1 MSMTLQHLAQ
11 GIAAV
16 PEAATGLVIEGL
28 TSDSRK
34 AGEGFVF
41 VAIPGELADGALFAK
56 AAIANGA
63 VAVVAGHDADL
74 ELGDDAVV
82 LRTDNPRLALSL
94 MAARLYAPQPDIVVA
109 VTGTNGKTSVAS
121 FVRQIWT
128 ILGLPAASVGTV
140 GIVSPSG
147 TRKLAHTTPDPVEI
161 HGALQVLSG
170 EHVSHVALEASSHG
184 LAQYRLHGVRVA
196 AAGFTNLTRDHL
208 DYHKTF
214 EAYLDA
220 KMMLFEEVLGEGASA
235 IINADMPEA
244 ETIVARCKARGL
256 VVSTVGTGGNALQIV
271 SAEPQGFGQQL
282 RIKGRD
288 GEYSVYLPLVGRF
301 QADNAVMAVALVVAA
316 GGSEPHAVRALEQ
329 LCGATGRLELVA
341 TTHKGAPVFVDY
353 AHTPDALEHAL
364 DSLRPY
370 VTGKLYV
377 VFGAGGD
384 RDKGKRPEM
393 GAVAARAADVA
404 IVTDDNPR
412 SEDPSTIRAEIM
424 AACPEAIE
432 TGDRAEAIST
442 AIGKLEQGD
451 VLVVA
456 GKGHETGQTVG
467 KTVIPFSDHEAVLAC
482 TSGQVANG

>member
-1 MSMTLQHLAQ
+1 MSMTLQHLAH
-11 GIAAV
+11 GIAEV
-16 PEAATGLVIEGL
+16 PQTAAELVIEGL

-41 VAIPGELADGALFAK
+41 VAIPGELADGASFAK
-56 AAIANGA
+56 AAVANGA
-63 VAVVAGHDADL
+63 VAVVACHDAEL
-74 ELGDDAVV
+74 NLGDEAVI

-94 MAARLYAPQPDIVVA
+94 MVARLYAPQPDIVVA

-121 FVRQIWT
+121 FVRQIWS

-161 HGALQVLSG
+161 HGALQALSA

-220 KMMLFEEVLGEGASA
+220 KMMLFEEVLGESACA

-244 ETIVARCKARGL
+244 ETIIARCNARGL
-256 VVSTVGTGGNALQIV
+256 VVSTVGTGGKALQIV

-329 LCGATGRLELVA
+329 LRGATGRLELVA

-393 GAVAARAADVA
+393 GAVAARAGDIA

-412 SEDPSTIRAEIM
+412 SEEPSTIRAEIM
-424 AACPEAIE
+424 AACPGAIE
-432 TGDRAEAIST
+432 IGDRADAIAT

-467 KTVIPFSDHEAVLAC
+467 KTVIPFSDHAAVLAC

>member
-34 AGEGFVF
+34 AGKGSVF
-41 VAIPGELADGALFAK
+41 VAIPGELADGASFAK
-56 AAIANGA
+56 AAVANGA
-63 VAVVAGHDADL
+63 VAVVASHDADL
-74 ELGDDAVV
+74 NLGDDAVI

-121 FVRQIWT
+121 FVRQIWS

-161 HGALQVLSG
+161 HGALQALSG

-184 LAQYRLHGVRVA
+184 LAQYRLHGVRMA

-244 ETIVARCKARGL
+244 SQIIKRCEARGL
-256 VVSTVGTGGNALQIV
+256 VVSTVGTAGKGLQIV

-282 RIKGRD
+282 RIKSRD

-341 TTHKGAPVFVDY
+341 ATHKGAPVFVDY

-424 AACPEAIE
+424 AACPEAVEI
-432 TGDRAEAIST
+432 GDRAEAIST

>member
-1 MSMTLQHLAQ
+1 MTRSSCA
-11 GIAAV
+11 
-16 PEAATGLVIEGL
+16 
-28 TSDSRK
+28 R
-34 AGEGFVF
+34 
-41 VAIPGELADGALFAK
+41 
-56 AAIANGA
+56 
-63 VAVVAGHDADL
+63 
-74 ELGDDAVV
+74 
-82 LRTDNPRLALSL
+82 DNPRLALSL

-121 FVRQIWT
+121 FVRQIWS

-161 HGALQVLSG
+161 HGALRRCQVSMSAM
-170 EHVSHVALEASSHG
+170 SHWRHPVTGWRSTGSWCA
-184 LAQYRLHGVRVA
+184 YRGC
-196 AAGFTNLTRDHL
+196 AGFTNLTRDHL

-220 KMMLFEEVLGEGASA
+220 KMMLFEQVLGEGATA
-235 IINADMPEA
+235 IINSDMPDA
-244 ETIVARCKARGL
+244 QTIIERCKARAL
-256 VVSTVGTGGNALQIV
+256 VVSTVGASGSALQIV

-282 RIKGRD
+282 HIKGRD
-288 GEYSVYLPLVGRF
+288 GEYEVYLPLVGRF

-316 GGSEPHAVRALEQ
+316 GGSEAHAVRALEQ
-329 LCGATGRLELVA
+329 LRGATGRLELVA
-341 TTHKGAPVFVDY
+341 TTATGAPVFVDY

-364 DSLRPY
+364 VSLRPY
-370 VTGKLYV
+370 ATGKLVV

-412 SEDPSTIRAEIM
+412 SEDPATIRAEIR
-424 AACPEAIE
+424 AACPASLEI
-432 TGDRAEAIST
+432 GDRAEAIAT
-442 AIGKLEQGD
+442 AIGQLEQGD

-467 KTVIPFSDHEAVLAC
+467 QKVIPFSDHEAVLAC

>member
-11 GIAAV
+11 GIAEV
-16 PEAATGLVIEGL
+16 PQTAAELVIEGL

-41 VAIPGELADGALFAK
+41 VAIPGELADGASFAK
-56 AAIANGA
+56 AAVANGA
-63 VAVVAGHDADL
+63 VAVVAGHDAEL
-74 ELGDDAVV
+74 NLGDEAVI

-121 FVRQIWT
+121 FVRQIWS

-161 HGALQVLSG
+161 HGALQALSG

-220 KMMLFEEVLGEGASA
+220 KMMLFEEVLGEGACA

-244 ETIVARCKARGL
+244 ETIIARCNARGL
-256 VVSTVGTGGNALQIV
+256 VVSTVGTGGKALQIV

-282 RIKGRD
+282 RVKGRD
-288 GEYSVYLPLVGRF
+288 GEYNVYLPLVGRF

-329 LCGATGRLELVA
+329 LRGATGRLELVA

-393 GAVAARAADVA
+393 GAVAARAGDIA

-424 AACPEAIE
+424 AACPGAIE
-432 TGDRAEAIST
+432 IGDRAEAIAT

>member
-1 MSMTLQHLAQ
+1 LL
-11 GIAAV
+11 
-16 PEAATGLVIEGL
+16 P
-28 TSDSRK
+28 
-34 AGEGFVF
+34 F
-41 VAIPGELADGALFAK
+41 PGELADGASFAK
-56 AAIANGA
+56 AAVANGA
-63 VAVVAGHDADL
+63 VAVVASHDADL
-74 ELGDDAVV
+74 NLGDDAVI

-121 FVRQIWT
+121 FVRQIWS

-161 HGALQVLSG
+161 HGALQALSG

-244 ETIVARCKARGL
+244 DAIIKRCEARGL
-256 VVSTVGTGGNALQIV
+256 VVSTVGTAGKGLQIV

-282 RIKGRD
+282 RIKSRD

-341 TTHKGAPVFVDY
+341 ATHKGAPVFVDY

-424 AACPEAIE
+424 AACPEAVEI
-432 TGDRAEAIST
+432 GDRAEAIST

>member
-1 MSMTLQHLAQ
+1 
-11 GIAAV
+11 
-16 PEAATGLVIEGL
+16 
-28 TSDSRK
+28 
-34 AGEGFVF
+34 
-41 VAIPGELADGALFAK
+41 
-56 AAIANGA
+56 
-63 VAVVAGHDADL
+63 
-74 ELGDDAVV
+74 
-82 LRTDNPRLALSL
+82 
-94 MAARLYAPQPDIVVA
+94 
-109 VTGTNGKTSVAS
+109 
-121 FVRQIWT
+121 
-128 ILGLPAASVGTV
+128 
-140 GIVSPSG
+140 
-147 TRKLAHTTPDPVEI
+147 
-161 HGALQVLSG
+161 
-170 EHVSHVALEASSHG
+170 
-184 LAQYRLHGVRVA
+184 
-196 AAGFTNLTRDHL
+196 
-208 DYHKTF
+208 
-214 EAYLDA
+214 
-220 KMMLFEEVLGEGASA
+220 MMLFEEVLGEGASA

-244 ETIVARCKARGL
+244 DAIIKRCEARGL
-256 VVSTVGTGGNALQIV
+256 VVSTVGTAGKGLQIV

-282 RIKGRD
+282 HIKGRD

-424 AACPEAIE
+424 AACPEAA
-432 TGDRAEAIST
+432 GNRR
-442 AIGKLEQGD
+442 QGRSNFHCHWQARTRRC
-451 VLVVA
+451 A
-456 GKGHETGQTVG
+456 GGCRQGT
-467 KTVIPFSDHEAVLAC
+467 
-482 TSGQVANG
+482 

>member
-1 MSMTLQHLAQ
+1 MSMKLHQLVQ
-11 GIAAV
+11 GIAQV
-16 PEAATGLVIEGL
+16 PDNARDLVVEGL

-34 AGEGFVF
+34 AGKGFVF
-41 VAIPGELADGALFAK
+41 IAIAGELADGASFAR
-56 AAIANGA
+56 AAVVNGA
-63 VAVVAGHDADL
+63 VAVVAGHDVSLDL
-74 ELGDDAVV
+74 DDEVIV
-82 LRTDNPRLALSL
+82 LRVDNPRLALSL

-121 FVRQIWT
+121 FVRQIWSV
-128 ILGLPAASVGTV
+128 LGLPAASVGTV

-161 HGALQVLSG
+161 HRALKALSA

-184 LAQYRLHGVRVA
+184 LAQYRLNGVHVA

-220 KMMLFEEVLGEGASA
+220 KMMLFEQVLGEGATA
-235 IINADMPEA
+235 IINSDMPDA
-244 ETIVARCKARGL
+244 QTIIERCKARAL
-256 VVSTVGTGGNALQIV
+256 VVSTVGASGSALQIV
-271 SAEPQGFGQQL
+271 SVEPQGFGQQL
-282 RIKGRD
+282 HIKGRD
-288 GEYSVYLPLVGRF
+288 GEYEVYLPLVGRF

-316 GGSEPHAVRALEQ
+316 GGSEAHAVRALEQ
-329 LCGATGRLELVA
+329 LRGATGRLELVA
-341 TTHKGAPVFVDY
+341 TTDTGAPVFVDY

-364 DSLRPY
+364 VSLRPY
-370 VTGKLYV
+370 ATGKLVV

-393 GAVAARAADVA
+393 GAVAARAADMA

-412 SEDPSTIRAEIM
+412 SEDPATIRAEIR
-424 AACPEAIE
+424 AACPASLEI
-432 TGDRAEAIST
+432 GDRAEAIAT
-442 AIGKLEQGD
+442 AIGQLEQGD

-467 KTVIPFSDHEAVLAC
+467 QKVIPFSDHEAVLAC

>member
-11 GIAAV
+11 GIAEV
-16 PEAATGLVIEGL
+16 PQTAAELVIEGL

-41 VAIPGELADGALFAK
+41 VAIPGELADGASFAK
-56 AAIANGA
+56 AAVANGA
-63 VAVVAGHDADL
+63 VAVVAGHDAEL
-74 ELGDDAVV
+74 NLGDEAVI

-121 FVRQIWT
+121 FVRQIWS

-161 HGALQVLSG
+161 HGALQALSG

-244 ETIVARCKARGL
+244 EPIIARCNARGL
-256 VVSTVGTGGNALQIV
+256 VVSTVVTGGKALQIV

-282 RIKGRD
+282 RVKGRD

-329 LCGATGRLELVA
+329 LRGATGRLELVA

-393 GAVAARAADVA
+393 GAVAARAGDIA

-424 AACPEAIE
+424 AACPGAIE
-432 TGDRAEAIST
+432 IGDRADAIAT
-442 AIGKLEQGD
+442 AVGKLEQGD

>member
-1 MSMTLQHLAQ
+1 MTLQHLAQ
-11 GIAAV
+11 GIAEV
-16 PEAATGLVIEGL
+16 PQTAAELVIEGL

-41 VAIPGELADGALFAK
+41 VAIPGELADGASFAK
-56 AAIANGA
+56 AAVANGA
-63 VAVVAGHDADL
+63 VAVVAGHDAEL
-74 ELGDDAVV
+74 NLGDEAVI

-121 FVRQIWT
+121 FVRQIWS

-161 HGALQVLSG
+161 HGALQALSA

-235 IINADMPEA
+235 IINTDMLEA
-244 ETIVARCKARGL
+244 ETIIARCNARGL
-256 VVSTVGTGGNALQIV
+256 VVSTVGTGGKALQIV

-282 RIKGRD
+282 RVKGRD

-329 LCGATGRLELVA
+329 LRGATGRLELVA

-393 GAVAARAADVA
+393 GAVAARAGDIA

-412 SEDPSTIRAEIM
+412 SEEPSTIRAEIM
-424 AACPEAIE
+424 AACPGAIE
-432 TGDRAEAIST
+432 IGDRADAIAT